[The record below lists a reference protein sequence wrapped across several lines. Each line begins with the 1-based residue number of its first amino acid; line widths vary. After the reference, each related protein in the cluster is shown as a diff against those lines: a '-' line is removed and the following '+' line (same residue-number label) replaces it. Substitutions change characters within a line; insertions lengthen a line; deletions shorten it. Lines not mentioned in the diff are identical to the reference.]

1 MEREI
6 YTIGTQLKNIRKQ
19 SGLTQSQLAEQL
31 YVSTDMIRR
40 YENGYSQIGNDHLIS
55 LCRIFDV
62 SADYFL
68 FGTVYVS
75 EEMDDTMR
83 EIYHFYMNKSQQ
95 ERKWALEVMR
105 VMFEKPRL
113 S

>member
-1 MEREI
+1 MEKEI
-6 YTIGTQLKNIRKQ
+6 HTIGNQLKNIRKQ

-68 FGTVYVS
+68 FGTAYVS
-75 EEMDDTMR
+75 EEMDDTMQ
-83 EIYHFYMNKSQQ
+83 EIYQFYMNKSQQ
-95 ERKWALEVMR
+95 ERKWALEVMK
-105 VMFEKPRL
+105 VIFGKAM
-113 S
+113 